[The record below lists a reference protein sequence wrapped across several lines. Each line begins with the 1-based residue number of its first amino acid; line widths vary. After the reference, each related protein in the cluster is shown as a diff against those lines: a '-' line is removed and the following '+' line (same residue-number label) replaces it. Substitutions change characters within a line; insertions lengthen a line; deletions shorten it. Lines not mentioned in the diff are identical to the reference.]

1 MAVFYCGELNF
12 WQKKLL
18 SLFSLSICSIF
29 TQLYFMKKIILTSL
43 VTLLVFNQ
51 FLLAQSIEQKF
62 LDWTQQNPIEKIYLH
77 IDRENYHAGQT
88 IWFKGYFTNGFVPS
102 ANSSNLYVEL
112 LNNRSEVVVRNI
124 FPVYLGSTA
133 GQLDL
138 PSTLEEGVY
147 QIRAYSPVMLNQPG
161 FVFYKRID
169 IYGTQNKKQV
179 KDNKSEHIE
188 LSFFPEGGNLIT
200 GKLNRIAFKA
210 IDKNGM
216 PIEVAGEI
224 TDNSGKLITS
234 FNSVH
239 DGMGSFAI
247 LPQNGETYIASINNQ
262 VKKYSLPAQTSNG
275 IIFSVH
281 TTARGKQFRIEQG
294 TNDPVFKPAYLVG
307 QMENELLFKQPL
319 TDKKEFKGLIETKD
333 FISGILHLTVFN
345 KDNMPLAERLT
356 FIDNKDYVLPA
367 ILKMDTLSGE
377 EKAKNSFTLALKDTI
392 IGNFSVSVTDAD
404 YENTEKRNAN
414 IYSWF
419 LLNSDIKGY
428 IHHPAYYFGSEAD
441 SVSNALDLVM
451 MTNGWTRF
459 KWTDL
464 LQNKM
469 APTKYSDP
477 GYIHLKGTV
486 FLEGRKKVLSNKD
499 IILLMSQ
506 ADTTLGRNSFTRFL
520 RTDSLGRFDL
530 DSLRFFDKMKLLFS
544 DIRGN
549 KSKFIT
555 IKLDND
561 SLSRKYPLEVN
572 LIPFAD
578 TSSLNMVKKMSV
590 AYSDYLK
597 AEGTTLATVTVRAR
611 QKTETEKLDEEYSS
625 ALFSNNINGRLLD
638 LRNEVFGGD
647 IFQYLQGR
655 VAGLTVEGSPG
666 NYVLKFR
673 GGGFGNGG
681 NVSLFLDE
689 APTDAI
695 MIEGIPVSQIAI
707 VKLLPQ
713 SIATPGGGA
722 ALAIYL
728 KKGADLAAAIDSP
741 TDLVYYKGY
750 TIIKEFYQPDY
761 SKNPN
766 SNKAD
771 TRLTLSWNPNI
782 FIASINPQIPIKFYN
797 NDRTKRFKIVA
808 EGITNEGRLL
818 MFEKIIETGK

>member
-1 MAVFYCGELNF
+1 
-12 WQKKLL
+12 
-18 SLFSLSICSIF
+18 
-29 TQLYFMKKIILTSL
+29 MKKIILTSL

-345 KDNMPLAERLT
+345 KDNMPLAERL
-356 FIDNKDYVLPA
+356 
-367 ILKMDTLSGE
+367 
-377 EKAKNSFTLALKDTI
+377 
-392 IGNFSVSVTDAD
+392 
-404 YENTEKRNAN
+404 
-414 IYSWF
+414 
-419 LLNSDIKGY
+419 
-428 IHHPAYYFGSEAD
+428 
-441 SVSNALDLVM
+441 
-451 MTNGWTRF
+451 
-459 KWTDL
+459 
-464 LQNKM
+464 
-469 APTKYSDP
+469 
-477 GYIHLKGTV
+477 
-486 FLEGRKKVLSNKD
+486 
-499 IILLMSQ
+499 
-506 ADTTLGRNSFTRFL
+506 
-520 RTDSLGRFDL
+520 
-530 DSLRFFDKMKLLFS
+530 
-544 DIRGN
+544 
-549 KSKFIT
+549 
-555 IKLDND
+555 
-561 SLSRKYPLEVN
+561 
-572 LIPFAD
+572 
-578 TSSLNMVKKMSV
+578 
-590 AYSDYLK
+590 
-597 AEGTTLATVTVRAR
+597 
-611 QKTETEKLDEEYSS
+611 
-625 ALFSNNINGRLLD
+625 
-638 LRNEVFGGD
+638 
-647 IFQYLQGR
+647 
-655 VAGLTVEGSPG
+655 
-666 NYVLKFR
+666 
-673 GGGFGNGG
+673 
-681 NVSLFLDE
+681 
-689 APTDAI
+689 
-695 MIEGIPVSQIAI
+695 
-707 VKLLPQ
+707 
-713 SIATPGGGA
+713 
-722 ALAIYL
+722 
-728 KKGADLAAAIDSP
+728 
-741 TDLVYYKGY
+741 
-750 TIIKEFYQPDY
+750 
-761 SKNPN
+761 
-766 SNKAD
+766 
-771 TRLTLSWNPNI
+771 
-782 FIASINPQIPIKFYN
+782 
-797 NDRTKRFKIVA
+797 
-808 EGITNEGRLL
+808 
-818 MFEKIIETGK
+818 